1 MNRELQVKA
10 ALYGI
15 PLFFGPFAD
24 KIGSILFQ
32 DKWPSIPMVVGCT
45 LLGVISACIGLR
57 AYTDGS
63 YERGKPNWNGNGNG
77 TPPAATVTSVKAP

>member
-1 MNRELQVKA
+1 MDREIKIKA

-15 PLFFGPFAD
+15 PLFLAPFAD
-24 KIGSILFQ
+24 KVGAILFQ
-32 DKWPSIPMVVGCT
+32 DKYPSIPMTIGCT

-63 YERGKPNWNGNGNG
+63 YERSRPNGNGQ
-77 TPPAATVTSVKAP
+77 SVAPLAKPLQ